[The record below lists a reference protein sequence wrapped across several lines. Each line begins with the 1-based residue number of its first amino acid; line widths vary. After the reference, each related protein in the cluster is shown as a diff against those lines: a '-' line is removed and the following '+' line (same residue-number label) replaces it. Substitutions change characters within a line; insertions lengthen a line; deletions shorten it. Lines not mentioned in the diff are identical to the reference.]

1 MQRLITVKRRL
12 PGLLYVQHTPS
23 SYYVT
28 SRKLHTSRS
37 SQQES
42 QSGYSQ
48 AMYLE
53 WKRDPQAVHESW
65 RKYFESGGAP
75 SSAAA
80 SSSAVESP
88 VLVPIASARLP
99 SLPDA
104 VPLESSEDV
113 MDHMKIQL
121 LVRAYQ
127 ARGHHIAKLDPL
139 GILDPDL
146 DPETP
151 KELKLSYYGFK
162 DNDLDKTFTLGP
174 GALPG
179 IGQSKL
185 TLQQIVDHLKHIYC
199 KYLQFV
205 YSC

>member
-12 PGLLYVQHTPS
+12 PSLLYYQHTPTG
-23 SYYVT
+23 YYVT
-28 SRKLHTSRS
+28 TRKLHTSRTR
-37 SQQES
+37 SQQEL

-48 AMYLE
+48 AMYAE
-53 WKRDPQAVHESW
+53 WKRDPQGVHESW
-65 RKYFESGGAP
+65 RKYFESGGVP
-75 SSAAA
+75 SNKAAA
-80 SSSAVESP
+80 SSKVESP
-88 VLVPIASARLP
+88 VLVPFGSARLP

-104 VPLESSEDV
+104 VPLETSEDV

-151 KELKLSYYGFK
+151 KELKLSNYGFK
-162 DNDLDKTFTLGP
+162 DHDLDRTFTLGP
-174 GALPG
+174 GSLPG

-185 TLQQIVDHLKHIYC
+185 TLRQIVDHLQRIYC
-199 KYLQFV
+199 KCL
-205 YSC
+205 YSSYS

>member
-1 MQRLITVKRRL
+1 
-12 PGLLYVQHTPS
+12 
-23 SYYVT
+23 
-28 SRKLHTSRS
+28 
-37 SQQES
+37 
-42 QSGYSQ
+42 
-48 AMYLE
+48 MYTE

-75 SSAAA
+75 SSTAA
-80 SSSAVESP
+80 SSSTAESP
-88 VLVPIASARLP
+88 VLVPIGSARLP

-162 DNDLDKTFTLGP
+162 DNDLEKTFTLGS
-174 GALPG
+174 GSLPG
-179 IGQSKL
+179 IGQTKL

-199 KYLQFV
+199 EYPCISAKQYKM
-205 YSC
+205 YSTIFTLFKVVPLALNTSIYPTKMNAIGLERD